1 MSGSGYF
8 RNDLHHRN
16 AISGTGQQPRTLN
29 MLFLPLKS
37 STESGVEL
45 KYRDRPQVFSYGQSA
60 FMS

>member
-1 MSGSGYF
+1 MSGSGNF
-8 RNDLHHRN
+8 RSNLQHRN
-16 AISGTGQQPRTLN
+16 AVSGTGQQPRTLN

-45 KYRDRPQVFSYGQSA
+45 KYRDSPQVFTYGQSA